1 MTSPEQAG
9 DAPRADG
16 AGGRSHLTTRAAILA
31 VVMCAIAL
39 SLAYPIREY
48 VAQRNEIRALQ
59 KKEAIARKDVQAL
72 TEEKARLGDPAYVKR
87 QAKER
92 LHFCD
97 VGEHCYI
104 VLGDP
109 AAVPGQAA
117 AAKPKS
123 PPWYQTLWKSVEA
136 ADAR

>member
-1 MTSPEQAG
+1 MITPEHDG
-9 DAPRADG
+9 EAPRADS

-39 SLAYPIREY
+39 SLAYPVREY
-48 VAQRNEIRALQ
+48 VAQRNEIRQLQ
-59 KKEAIARKDVQAL
+59 KKEALAQRDVKNL
-72 TEEKARLGDPAYVKR
+72 TDEKARLGDPAYIKR
-87 QAKER
+87 EAKDR

-97 VGEHCYI
+97 IGEHCYI

-109 AAVPGQAA
+109 VEAAGQAKPA
-117 AAKPKS
+117 QPKS

-136 ADAR
+136 ADAQ